1 MFDEDWKKGGKLC
14 TNVLCGIGG
23 GGITRLIL
31 AESDHSYTGL
41 RTVRDDHHQLPQR
54 DTSIIARGSREIFG
68 RVTLSNS
75 SYMYTLNAFTAHV
88 RIAATSTIFRNAV
101 QYSRYSVDDRF

>member
-41 RTVRDDHHQLPQR
+41 RTVRDDDHQLPQR
-54 DTSIIARGSREIFG
+54 DTSIIARGSRETFG

-75 SYMYTLNAFTAHV
+75 SYMYNSGRTLLHKSYFEPIWTLLLEDV
-88 RIAATSTIFRNAV
+88 EMWPF
-101 QYSRYSVDDRF
+101 